1 MHAAVKPNPIAFALA
16 CFCMLSL
23 AARPAAAQVV
33 TGSLFGA
40 VTDASGG
47 RLPGVTVTVTS
58 PQMIGGATVRTTNE
72 EGVYRIPALPPG
84 AYDVQFELP
93 GFQTVTRRSVALLA
107 GQSLP
112 VDAQMNVGGVQETLT
127 ITGEAPL
134 IDTRSSSLVNTQDSA
149 TLENIPAKRDFTQFL
164 NLMPGVT
171 DARYDFSPINNVHG
185 SSSRQSVY
193 SLDGVNTDDPNTN
206 ATSVMLPPD
215 AFQEVQVTTAGITAE
230 FGDASGAV
238 FNFVTK
244 SGGNA
249 LKGGVAGYLQNNNLQ
264 SNNVSSEL
272 QSQGVGAGAG
282 VDHLYDGTVFVG
294 GPLKKDRLWF
304 FDNFRYL
311 NQDEIR
317 SDFSAPLM
325 TRDKMNFAKLTAQVS
340 EAHKIEFGFYYRNF
354 SNFPYTA
361 VASYTNSGDP
371 RTWIDVQK
379 KNYIYVPRWTAI
391 LGNAS
396 VLEVRGSS
404 NIFALLAADPN
415 NVGDPA
421 YVDVATGII
430 TGGSDQLFGDN
441 RRNRHQVKADITRY
455 VDKLRGGAHSLKFGA
470 ELGLDPVW
478 QQRYLQGAR
487 GPDELAGCTDDCI
500 SNTPDTH
507 HRLFN
512 GAPFRVRLYNS
523 PLLQRFENHSFNVYA
538 QDQWVLGDRITV
550 NAGVRYEHV
559 TGDLPESTGGP
570 GQYQPTRVTFPE
582 QRGMIDLWSVS
593 PRLGAV
599 WDVRGDHASTIKVS
613 GGRFYNQLN
622 TSYVGI
628 ASPAGLGFREFDW
641 NDANRDMVYQPGE
654 EGTLRA
660 DTRPNPARLP
670 RIDPDLERQYT
681 DVYTTG
687 YEQALSNSVSIAIT
701 GIFKNDANI
710 FGTIDAAVPFSSFQP
725 ITVTNPISREPM
737 TIYTL
742 PAQFQGIP
750 AQTVLTNPDNPVQLE
765 RKYKGLETVIRRR
778 MQDGWQFEGSYVY
791 GKGTGNV
798 GNAFSDSQTAPYSNP
813 NTLINR
819 FGDLP
824 MGPRH
829 QFKLLGA
836 WMAPYGITV
845 SGYFEALSGIP
856 WTETFFG
863 SATVKGAATARF
875 FRTDNPQ
882 ILSETFIDVA
892 VEPAGTRKMDTA
904 THLDLRVEKKFAI
917 NNQALSGIV
926 DVFNAFNAS
935 AVTLI
940 RNVNMALPGFG
951 TPAQVQLPRQI
962 RLGVRW
968 TF

>member
-1 MHAAVKPNPIAFALA
+1 MHALSKQTRLALA
-16 CFCMLSL
+16 FLFCSALVVV
-23 AARPAAAQVV
+23 PGPVAAQVV

-58 PQMIGGATVRTTNE
+58 QQLIGGPAVRTTNE
-72 EGVYRIPALPPG
+72 QGEYRAPGLPPG
-84 AYDVQFELP
+84 SYDVQFELP
-93 GFQTVTRRSVALLA
+93 GFQTVTRKGVALLA

-112 VDAQMNVGGVQETLT
+112 VDAQMSVGGLQETLT
-127 ITGEAPL
+127 VTGEAPL

-244 SGGNA
+244 SGGNE
-249 LKGGVAGYLQNNNLQ
+249 LRGGTAGYLQNDNLQ

-272 QSQGVGAGAG
+272 QAQGVGAGAG
-282 VDHLYDGTVFVG
+282 MDHLYDATVFVG
-294 GPLKKDRLWF
+294 GPIRKDRIWF
-304 FDNFRYL
+304 FENFRYL

-317 SDFSAPLM
+317 SDFSAPLT
-325 TRDKMNFAKLTAQVS
+325 TRDKMNFAKVTAQLN
-340 EAHKIEFGFYYRNF
+340 EANKLEFGFYYRNF

-379 KNYIYVPRWTAI
+379 KNYIYVPRWTAV
-391 LGNAS
+391 LGNSS

-415 NVGDPA
+415 NVGDTA

-441 RRNRHQVKADITRY
+441 RRNRHQVKADVSRY
-455 VDKLRGGAHSLKFGA
+455 VDSLLGGAHNFKFGA
-470 ELGLDPVW
+470 EFGFDPVW

-487 GPDELAGCTDDCI
+487 GPEELAGCTDSCI
-500 SNTPDTH
+500 SDTPDTH
-507 HRLFN
+507 HQLFN

-523 PLLQRFENHSFNVYA
+523 PLLQRFENRTFNAFA
-538 QDQWVLGDRITV
+538 QDQWVVGDRVTV
-550 NAGVRYEHV
+550 NLGMRVEHV
-559 TGDLPESTGGP
+559 TGNLPESTGGP
-570 GQYQPTRVTFPE
+570 GQYQPARVTFTE
-582 QRGMIDLWSVS
+582 QTGLIDLWTVA
-593 PRLGAV
+593 PRVGAV
-599 WDVRGDHASTIKVS
+599 LDVRGDRKSTVKVS

-641 NDANRDMVYQPGE
+641 IDRNGDLVYQAGE

-670 RIDPDLERQYT
+670 QIDPDLQRQFT
-681 DVYTTG
+681 DVYTVG
-687 YEQALSNSVSIAIT
+687 YEHALSNSVSFAVT
-701 GIFKNDANI
+701 GIFKNDGNI
-710 FGTIDAAVPFSSFQP
+710 FGTIDAAVPFSAFQP
-725 ITVTNPISREPM
+725 ITVTNPITREPM
-737 TIYTL
+737 TIYTR
-742 PAQFQGIP
+742 PVQFQGVP
-750 AQTVLTNPDNPVQLE
+750 AQTVLTNPDSPVELE
-765 RKYKGLETVIRRR
+765 RKYRGVETVIRRR
-778 MQDGWQFEGSYVY
+778 MQGGWQFEGSYVY
-791 GKGTGNV
+791 GKGEGNV
-798 GNAFSDSQTAPYSNP
+798 GNAFADSQTAPYANP

-819 FGDLP
+819 YGDLP

-836 WMAPYGITV
+836 WMAPYGITL
-845 SGYFEALSGIP
+845 SGYYEALSGIP

-863 SATVKGAATARF
+863 SGTVKGAATARF
-875 FRTDNPQ
+875 FRTDYPQ

-892 VEPAGTRKMDTA
+892 VEPAGTRKMDA
-904 THLDLRVEKKFAI
+904 VTHLDLRAEKKFSFS
-917 NNQALSGIV
+917 NQTVSGMI
-926 DVFNAFNAS
+926 DVFNVFNAN

>member
-1 MHAAVKPNPIAFALA
+1 MHVVL
-16 CFCMLSL
+16 M
-23 AARPAAAQVV
+23 RPRSIVLMSVLFIGLVPPLAAAQVV
-33 TGSLFGA
+33 TGSLFGT
-40 VTDASGG
+40 VSDASGG
-47 RLPGVTVTVTS
+47 RLPGVTVTITS
-58 PQMIGGATVRTTNE
+58 QQLIGGPATRTTNDQGE
-72 EGVYRIPALPPG
+72 YRAQGLPPG
-84 AYDVQFELP
+84 AYDVQFELT
-93 GFQTVTRRSVALLA
+93 GFQTVTRKSVALLA

-112 VDAQMNVGGVQETLT
+112 VDAQMSVGGVQETLT
-127 ITGEAPL
+127 VTGEAPL
-134 IDTRSSSLVNTQDSA
+134 IDTRNSALVNTQDSA

-244 SGGNA
+244 SGGND
-249 LKGGVAGYLQNNNLQ
+249 LRGGTAAYLQSEGLQ
-264 SNNVSSEL
+264 SNNVSPEL
-272 QSQGVGAGAG
+272 QAQGVGAGAG
-282 VDHLYDGTVFVG
+282 MDHLYDATVFIG
-294 GPLKKDRLWF
+294 GPIKRDRIWF

-317 SDFSAPLM
+317 SDFSAPLT
-325 TRDKMNFAKLTAQVS
+325 TRDKMNFAKVTTQLTQS
-340 EAHKIEFGFYYRNF
+340 NKFEFGFYYRNF

-371 RTWIDVQK
+371 RTWIDVRK
-379 KNYIYVPRWTAI
+379 ENYILVPRWSAV
-391 LGNAS
+391 LGS
-396 VLEVRGSS
+396 STVLEVRGSS
-404 NIFALLAADPN
+404 NIFKLLAADPN

-441 RRNRHQVKADITRY
+441 RRNRHQVKADISRY
-455 VDKLRGGAHSLKFGA
+455 ADNLLGGAHNFKVGGEFGF
-470 ELGLDPVW
+470 DPVW

-487 GPDELAGCTDDCI
+487 GPDELAGCTDRCI
-500 SNTPDTH
+500 SDTPDTH
-507 HRLFN
+507 HQLFN

-523 PLLQRFENHSFNVYA
+523 PLLQKFENRSFNAFA
-538 QDQWVLGDRITV
+538 QDQWVVGDRVTANIGIRV
-550 NAGVRYEHV
+550 EHV
-559 TGDLPESTGGP
+559 TGNLPESTGGP
-570 GQYQPTRVTFPE
+570 GQYQPARITFPE
-582 QRGMIDLWSVS
+582 QTGLIDLWTVA
-593 PRLGAV
+593 PRVGAV
-599 WDVRGDHASTIKVS
+599 LDMRGDRKSTIKVS

-641 NDANRDMVYQPGE
+641 IDRNGDLVYQPGE

-670 RIDPDLERQYT
+670 QIDPDLRRQYT
-681 DVYTTG
+681 DVYTLG
-687 YEQALSNSVSIAIT
+687 YEQALSNSVSFAVT
-701 GIFKNDANI
+701 GIFKNDGDI
-710 FGTIDAAVPFSSFQP
+710 FGTIDAAVPFSAFQP
-725 ITVTNPISREPM
+725 ITVTNPLSGEPM
-737 TIYTL
+737 TIYTRPVQL
-742 PAQFQGIP
+742 QGVP
-750 AQTVLTNPDNPVQLE
+750 AQTVLTNPNSPVELE
-765 RKYKGLETVIRRR
+765 RKYRGVETVIRRR
-778 MQDGWQFEGSYVY
+778 LQGGWQFEGSYVY
-791 GKGTGNV
+791 GRGRGNV
-798 GNAFSDSQTAPYSNP
+798 GNAFADSQTAPYTNP

-819 FGDLP
+819 NGDLP

-829 QFKLLGA
+829 QVKFLGA

-863 SATVKGAATARF
+863 SNTVKGAATARF
-875 FRTDNPQ
+875 FRSDNPQ

-892 VEPAGTRKMDTA
+892 VEPAGTRKMDTV
-904 THLDLRVEKKFAI
+904 THLDLRAEKKFTLGT
-917 NNQALSGIV
+917 QVVSGMV
-926 DVFNAFNAS
+926 DVFNVFNAS
-935 AVTLI
+935 GVTLI

-951 TPAQVQLPRQI
+951 TPAQVQLPRQV